1 MSLYKIDRELESLV
15 DPETGELLDFERFAE
30 LRMERERKIEDIALW
45 HKNEVM
51 EAKAIREEE
60 LALAERRK
68 AHEKRAESLRNYL
81 AELLCGEK
89 FETPRVAVTYRRS
102 EAVEVDGNFVA
113 WAALGHGDLLT
124 QRAPE
129 PNKTAIKQ
137 YLKGGGE
144 CPHAALVVRRNMG
157 VR

>member
-68 AHEKRAESLRNYL
+68 AH
-81 AELLCGEK
+81 
-89 FETPRVAVTYRRS
+89 
-102 EAVEVDGNFVA
+102 
-113 WAALGHGDLLT
+113 
-124 QRAPE
+124 
-129 PNKTAIKQ
+129 
-137 YLKGGGE
+137 
-144 CPHAALVVRRNMG
+144 
-157 VR
+157 